1 MCRVSQMATLAG
13 LRLLVHL
20 TESSAKNKEMKYIK
34 QSPNTLLTNTAE
46 FHKFLVDK
54 QKAELQ
60 KKRNCN
66 DEFQKTEILKKKPN
80 CQNLKCK

>member
-60 KKRNCN
+60 KNGIAMMNFKK
-66 DEFQKTEILKKKPN
+66 QKFLKKNQTAKT
-80 CQNLKCK
+80 